1 MNNKRFYLRHLS
13 FTLLVNKAYEFQ
25 ATSPFKG
32 TLYLKKKKKRLAKL
46 ANFVNKGE
54 ETHFPAQIF
63 YK

>member
-32 TLYLKKKKKRLAKL
+32 TLYLKKKKKTSKIGK
-46 ANFVNKGE
+46 FC
-54 ETHFPAQIF
+54 Q
-63 YK
+63 